1 MISLIYQIISL
12 KFCVTSINR
21 IIVMQITAGLN
32 KIIKIRESAWWGT
45 SRRVTWRPASA
56 KTLQINRI
64 MEATRL
70 LMIYAR
76 QCAGNCHRART
87 RGLCMCVQ
95 RLINESTGTR
105 LRPRDDVHTFVTVR
119 RWERWWGRGGVGE
132 RGEQLSVGKLCR
144 WYMPSRCWATA
155 GYRTIIW
162 RKWWKGCDSVA
173 WFAAA
178 GIIWVI

>member
-1 MISLIYQIISL
+1 MRY
-12 KFCVTSINR
+12 
-21 IIVMQITAGLN
+21 IT
-32 KIIKIRESAWWGT
+32 
-45 SRRVTWRPASA
+45 SA

-76 QCAGNCHRART
+76 QCAGNCHRERT

-119 RWERWWGRGGVGE
+119 RWERGE
-132 RGEQLSVGKLCR
+132 REQEEEEEEVVVMVV
-144 WYMPSRCWATA
+144 W
-155 GYRTIIW
+155 
-162 RKWWKGCDSVA
+162 
-173 WFAAA
+173 
-178 GIIWVI
+178 

>member
-1 MISLIYQIISL
+1 M
-12 KFCVTSINR
+12 TPINR
-21 IIVMQITAGLN
+21 VIVTQIMAGLN
-32 KIIKIRESAWWGT
+32 KIIKIRGSARVWWGT
-45 SRRVTWRPASA
+45 SRRVTWHLASA

-119 RWERWWGRGGVGE
+119 WWERGRG
-132 RGEQLSVGKLCR
+132 RGCR
-144 WYMPSRCWATA
+144 WKRRAIVGGQTLPMIYAEPLLRDCR

-162 RKWWKGCDSVA
+162 RKWWKGRDSVA

-178 GIIWVI
+178 GIIWMI

>member
-1 MISLIYQIISL
+1 MILLIYQSISL

-119 RWERWWGRGGVGE
+119 WWERWWGGSGGGGRRGRGSRRNGRAIVGGQTLPVIYAE
-132 RGEQLSVGKLCR
+132 PLLRDCR
-144 WYMPSRCWATA
+144 ISNYNLA
-155 GYRTIIW
+155 
-162 RKWWKGCDSVA
+162 
-173 WFAAA
+173 
-178 GIIWVI
+178 

>member
-1 MISLIYQIISL
+1 MVGSGVAVRY
-12 KFCVTSINR
+12 
-21 IIVMQITAGLN
+21 IT
-32 KIIKIRESAWWGT
+32 
-45 SRRVTWRPASA
+45 SA

-119 RWERWWGRGGVGE
+119 RWERGERERGVGGGRGGG
-132 RGEQLSVGKLCR
+132 GGGGGAGDGGGGGGGQLSVGKLCR
-144 WYMPSRCWATA
+144 
-155 GYRTIIW
+155 
-162 RKWWKGCDSVA
+162 
-173 WFAAA
+173 
-178 GIIWVI
+178 

>member
-1 MISLIYQIISL
+1 M
-12 KFCVTSINR
+12 TPINR
-21 IIVMQITAGLN
+21 VIVTQIMAGLN
-32 KIIKIRESAWWGT
+32 KIIKIRGSAWWGT
-45 SRRVTWRPASA
+45 SRRVTWHLASA

-76 QCAGNCHRART
+76 QCAGNCHRTRT

-105 LRPRDDVHTFVTVR
+105 LRPRDDVHTFVTVQW
-119 RWERWWGRGGVGE
+119 WEWGGERGGIDGRGG
-132 RGEQLSVGKLCR
+132 QLSVGKLCR
-144 WYMPSRCWATA
+144 WYMPSRCWGTA

-162 RKWWKGCDSVA
+162 RKWWKGRDSVA

-178 GIIWVI
+178 GIIWMI